1 VRSQK
6 RTQESIDQIASFI
19 EYVSR
24 LALSD
29 RVQQRLAGAA
39 RIVTQSELAALRA
52 VARHGPLTLGDLAER
67 LRLDRTTVS
76 RLAGRLQEL
85 ELVGRQPDT
94 ADRRKAWLEATL
106 AGRGLLVGLEGVT
119 HQYYEVATSE
129 WTRGE
134 RAAAAEILAR
144 LEDCLRRLEF
154 DTDGRAI
161 GLAGDAAATSG

>member
-6 RTQESIDQIASFI
+6 RTEGAIDQIASFI

-52 VARHGPLTLGDLAER
+52 IARHGPLTLGEVAQR

-76 RLAGRLQEL
+76 RLAGRLYEL
-85 ELVGRQPDT
+85 ELIRRQPDA
-94 ADRRKAWLEATL
+94 ADRRKAWLEATP
-106 AGRGLLVGLEGVT
+106 AGHGLLVGLEGVT
-119 HQYYEVATSE
+119 RQYYEVATSE
-129 WTRGE
+129 WTRAE
-134 RAAAAEILAR
+134 RTAAGEILAR
-144 LEDCLRRLEF
+144 LQHCLLRLEF
-154 DTDGRAI
+154 DADGRAI
-161 GLAGDAAATSG
+161 GLARA